1 MVVVHWAPSMLHL
14 QNEIL
19 VMVATGESLAATM
32 DALCRGVETRLPGV
46 VCSVLAVGGDG
57 CLHPLAGPSLPHGY
71 CDALDGLAPGPEVGS
86 CGSAVYLKRPVEV
99 ADIANDPA
107 WANFAELALNIGL
120 RACWSTPILARDG
133 SVLAAFAFYFREAR
147 RHTPQEAEIVQTCIH
162 LCAIALERD
171 RQAITQ
177 HRLAYRD
184 MLTELPNRAAFNRS
198 AEDPARGGQS
208 ASALMII
215 DLDNLKTVN
224 DTFGHRAGDCLLRAA
239 ALRIRDSAAPRT
251 TYRLGGDEFAVL
263 FDGDTDTAQLEAL
276 AKAMIENLAMPVD
289 CDGHMIVPRATIGGA
304 VRGAS
309 KTAEDLRQTADF
321 ALYHAKETRRG
332 GFVAYCEELGTTMTK
347 RLSVIRDVGVALRED
362 RIDAHYQPIVRM
374 DTGEIVG
381 LEALFRVMTEDG
393 QALAAGDFIEATSD
407 VHTATQLTHRMMNIV
422 ARDVR
427 AWLDQ
432 GIWFQHVGINAAS
445 TDFQNDDLL
454 KVIEAA
460 FEREDVPLKHVIL
473 EVTESVYMG
482 QAGDGVARQIQSMR
496 ANGLRVALDDFGTG
510 FASLTHLLSVPV
522 DIIKIDKSFVAR
534 MEPESRAAAIVEGL
548 MGIAGKLDIKV
559 VAEGIETESQAA
571 QLKVMGCTLGQGYLF
586 SRPVDRQTVTKLLFA
601 KAQKHD
607 PDIRLVEPAADV
619 TIADAALNSENNKV
633 IRYAVLRCGEDW
645 RVVSERR
652 QFGRFE
658 TRSAAFQCALRLA
671 REANAS
677 GLSVE
682 LLQADDAGELRA
694 LRLSGDP
701 VAATS
706 KKAARSG

>member
-1 MVVVHWAPSMLHL
+1 MLHL

-19 VMVATGESLAATM
+19 AMVATGEPLADTM
-32 DALCRGVETRLPGV
+32 DTLCRGVETRLPGV

-57 CLHPLAGPSLPHGY
+57 CLHPLASPSLPRAY
-71 CDALDGLAPGPEVGS
+71 SDAIDGLEPGAEVGS

-99 ADIANDPA
+99 VDIATDPRWKHHGA
-107 WANFAELALNIGL
+107 MPLSLGL
-120 RACWSTPILARDG
+120 RACWSTPIPARDG
-133 SVLAAFAFYFREAR
+133 AVLGAFAFYFREPR
-147 RHTPQEAEIVQTCIH
+147 RHTPLEAEMVRTCIH
-162 LCAIALERD
+162 LCALALERD
-171 RQAITQ
+171 RQATSQ

-184 MLTELPNRAAFNRS
+184 MLTDLPNRAAFNRAS
-198 AEDPARGGQS
+198 EEADRGGSS

-224 DTFGHRAGDCLLRAA
+224 DTFGHRAGDALLKAA
-239 ALRIRDSAAPRT
+239 ALRVQDSVAPRK
-251 TYRLGGDEFAVL
+251 TYRLGGDEFAV
-263 FDGDTDTAQLEAL
+263 FIDGDVDTPLLETLAKGVLEAM
-276 AKAMIENLAMPVD
+276 AAPVD
-289 CDGHMIVPRATIGGA
+289 CDGHQIVPRATIGGA
-304 VRGAS
+304 LRGAS

-332 GFVAYCEELGTTMTK
+332 GFVAYSDALGTTMTK
-347 RLSVIRDVGVALRED
+347 RLRVIRDVGVALQED

-374 DTGEIVG
+374 DTGEIVA
-381 LEALFRVMTEDG
+381 LEALFRVIAPDG
-393 QALAAGDFIEATSD
+393 SAMAAGDFIEATSD

-454 KVIEAA
+454 TVIEAA
-460 FEREDVPLKHVIL
+460 FEREDVPLEHVIL

-482 QAGDGVARQIQSMR
+482 QAGDGVARQLQSMR

-534 MEPESRAAAIVEGL
+534 MEPESRAAAIVEGIL
-548 MGIAGKLDIKV
+548 GIAAKLDIKV

-571 QLKVMGCTLGQGYLF
+571 QLKFMGCYLGQGYLY
-586 SRPVDRQTVTKLLFA
+586 SRPVDRKAVTKLLFA

-607 PDIRLVEPAADV
+607 PDIRQTAAV
-619 TIADAALNSENNKV
+619 PEAQIADRAFDEATEHV

-694 LRLSGDP
+694 LRLSGD
-701 VAATS
+701 AAAAPRR
-706 KKAARSG
+706 KVARSA